1 MTSYQCTGVYPRL
14 FTHPS
19 TSFVPV
25 SSVDS
30 VVQRYVALVEWSSVS
45 LDSVLF
51 DKLKGSREEPAG
63 QAGAATAPVAVVPTE
78 SPAGRP
84 CKGDWVQRRPGRE
97 AAFPFPRIHY

>member
-1 MTSYQCTGVYPRL
+1 MPDYSHPCTL
-14 FTHPS
+14 
-19 TSFVPV
+19 FVPV

-30 VVQRYVALVEWSSVS
+30 VVQRYVALVECSSVS

-78 SPAGRP
+78 SPVGRP
-84 CKGDWVQRRPGRE
+84 RRGDWVQRRPGRE
-97 AAFPFPRIHY
+97 AAFSSSRTYCGSVAVFT